1 MDGNALR
8 LWLSRRHASQRAH
21 PAHTGGSARW
31 MIGARRITTE
41 MPGDPRIGKERAPF
55 PTTGPSALVP
65 DEAQPGR
72 AVAPHESDGEVS
84 PHVSSDKGA
93 WLGTALEFWTKI
105 NNDWIFNLAGLL
117 AYNLLMA
124 IFPLLLLVLAGFG
137 VLLQAISPATELQLQ
152 RALAGTLPGTT
163 GVVLVQ
169 AATAHL
175 KSSVGLLLVV
185 GLLAAFVAGSHL
197 FITLENCF
205 GIIFRLRG
213 RDPLRQ
219 NLMAFGMLAL
229 YLVIVPVL
237 FLVSITPASLIRLIN
252 PHGGGLLGAFVSDG
266 VRLATLF
273 VGAAALFGAIYCF
286 VPNRSPLWRGWRK
299 NWIGTF
305 VASAL
310 LMLYEA
316 LFRVYERYLLHAGN
330 YGAVAAFAIVI
341 LFFLYYLAFILLL
354 GAEVNSWLAGQR
366 TTATDLPGILH
377 AVQVHHTLRGAA
389 GPTAG
394 QPHEEMQIHTRARP
408 VRYVEAVLRRAS
420 LGHPF
425 TLRLP
430 RYRRPDDRD
439 QTPTAP

>member
-1 MDGNALR
+1 MG
-8 LWLSRRHASQRAH
+8 
-21 PAHTGGSARW
+21 
-31 MIGARRITTE
+31 
-41 MPGDPRIGKERAPF
+41 
-55 PTTGPSALVP
+55 
-65 DEAQPGR
+65 
-72 AVAPHESDGEVS
+72 
-84 PHVSSDKGA
+84 
-93 WLGTALEFWTKI
+93 FWTKI
-105 NNDWIFNLAGLL
+105 TNDWIFNLAGLL

-124 IFPLLLLVLAGFG
+124 LFPLLLLVLAGFG
-137 VLLQAISPATELQLQ
+137 VLLQAISPTTELQLQ

-163 GVVLVQ
+163 GIVLVQ
-169 AATAHL
+169 AATTHL
-175 KSSVGLLLVV
+175 KNSVGVLLIV
-185 GLLAAFVAGSHL
+185 GLIAAFLAGSHL

-219 NLMAFGMLAL
+219 NLMAFGMLVL

-237 FLVSITPASLIRLIN
+237 FLVSITPASLIRLIT
-252 PHGGGLLGAFVSDG
+252 PRSGGPLGAFVSDG

-273 VGAAALFGAIYCF
+273 VGAVVFFGAIYCF

-299 NWIGTF
+299 NWVGTL
-305 VASAL
+305 VASML

-316 LFRVYERYLLHAGN
+316 LFRVYERFLLHAGN

-341 LFFLYYLAFILLL
+341 MFFLYYLAFILLV

-366 TTATDLPGILH
+366 ATATDLPGMLH
-377 AVQVHHTLRGAA
+377 AIQAHRTLRGAA

-394 QPHEEMQIHTRARP
+394 LPHEEMQRHFRARP
-408 VRYVEAVLRRAS
+408 VRYIEAALRRAS

-430 RYRRPDDRD
+430 HYRRPRDRD
-439 QTPTAP
+439 HTP